1 MKNEKDYYVI
11 LHIPP
16 TASAS
21 EIKEAYRLLI
31 SALHP
36 DKFQNNSKRA
46 NLANKI
52 VTDINEAFDVLKDT
66 QKREEYDLLRRS
78 ARETDVSGVEERVR
92 TECERK
98 YSQDIAKLKQEYSQ
112 RLNSEVE
119 RVIADMEA
127 EIQSRVM
134 SASQPLRE
142 TIMILRDEII
152 SLRQR
157 NPNESHPYSSSDRTT
172 HMHPDSNEFS
182 MTEFM
187 RVIQAFFKGGKS

>member
-66 QKREEYDLLRRS
+66 QKRQEYDLLSRS

-92 TECERK
+92 TE
-98 YSQDIAKLKQEYSQ
+98 
-112 RLNSEVE
+112 
-119 RVIADMEA
+119 
-127 EIQSRVM
+127 
-134 SASQPLRE
+134 
-142 TIMILRDEII
+142 
-152 SLRQR
+152 
-157 NPNESHPYSSSDRTT
+157 
-172 HMHPDSNEFS
+172 
-182 MTEFM
+182 
-187 RVIQAFFKGGKS
+187 